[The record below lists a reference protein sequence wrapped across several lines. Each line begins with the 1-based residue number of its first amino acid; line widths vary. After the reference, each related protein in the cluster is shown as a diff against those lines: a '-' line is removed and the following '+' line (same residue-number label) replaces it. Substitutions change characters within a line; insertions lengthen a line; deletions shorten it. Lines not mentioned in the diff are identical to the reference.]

1 MLVSSEGFYMN
12 KKAIVTGANGKIGR
26 TFVESLVAKG
36 YFVYAVDLKTEGLKT
51 SKNVELVQLDI
62 TDEESV
68 HDFFLSVH
76 DLSVLINNAGIGV
89 FTPFEDRTAAEF
101 KKVME
106 VNLLGSFLMSQSA
119 VKIMKER
126 GGGKIVNIASIYG
139 STSSDE
145 RIYGDSGRNNSEVY
159 SATKAGVIN
168 LTKYMAAHF
177 GKYNIQTNAISP
189 GGIYNQQSSD
199 FVRNYEY
206 KTPMQRMGNVEDLLS
221 TLLYLISDDT
231 AYTNGQNI
239 SVDGGFLAW

>member
-1 MLVSSEGFYMN
+1 MK
-12 KKAIVTGANGKIGR
+12 KKAIVTGANGKIGK

-36 YFVYAVDLKTEGLKT
+36 YFVYAVDLKTEGLKH
-51 SKNVELVQLDI
+51 SGNVELVQLDI

-68 HDFFLSVH
+68 HDFFLSVNN
-76 DLSVLINNAGIGV
+76 LSVLINNAGIGV

-189 GGIYNQQSSD
+189 GGIYNKQSID

-206 KTPMQRMGNVEDLLS
+206 KTPMQRMGSVEDLLS
-221 TLLYLISDDT
+221 TLFYLISDDT

>member
-1 MLVSSEGFYMN
+1 MKN
-12 KKAIVTGANGKIGR
+12 AIVTGANGKIGR
-26 TFVESLVAKG
+26 TFVDSLVTNG
-36 YFVYAVDLKTEGLKT
+36 YFVYALDLNTDGFKI
-51 SKNVELVQLDI
+51 SKNVELVKLDI
-62 TDEESV
+62 TEEESV
-68 HDFFLSVH
+68 HDFFSSV
-76 DLSVLINNAGIGV
+76 DNLSVLINNAGIGV
-89 FTPFEDRTAAEF
+89 FTSFEDRTAKEF

-106 VNLLGSFLMSQSA
+106 VNLLGSFLMSQAA
-119 VKIMKER
+119 VKIMKKK

-168 LTKYMAAHF
+168 MTKYMAAHF
-177 GKYNIQTNAISP
+177 GKFNIQTNAISP
-189 GGIYNQQSSD
+189 GGIHNQQSID

-206 KTPMQRMGNVEDLLS
+206 KTPMQRMGAVEDLLS
-221 TLLYLISDDT
+221 TLHYLISDDT

>member
-1 MLVSSEGFYMN
+1 MK
-12 KKAIVTGANGKIGR
+12 KKAIVTGANGKLGR
-26 TFVESLVAKG
+26 VFVESLVSKG
-36 YFVYAVDLKTEGLKT
+36 YFVYAIDITIEGFEH
-51 SKNVELVQLDI
+51 SDNIQLVQLDI
-62 TDEESV
+62 TDQEAV
-68 HDFFLSVH
+68 HAFFLSVH
-76 DLSVLINNAGIGV
+76 DLSLLINNAGIGV

-119 VKIMKER
+119 IKIMKQIGR
-126 GGGKIVNIASIYG
+126 GKIINIASIYG

-168 LTKYMAAHF
+168 MTKYMAAHF

-189 GGIYNQQSSD
+189 GGIYSQQSDD
-199 FVRNYEY
+199 FVTNYEY
-206 KTPMQRMGNVEDLLS
+206 KTPMQRMGNIEDLLS
-221 TLLYLISDDT
+221 TLFYLISEDT
-231 AYTNGQNI
+231 TYTNGQNI

>member
-1 MLVSSEGFYMN
+1 MKN
-12 KKAIVTGANGKIGR
+12 AIVTGANGKIGR
-26 TFVESLVAKG
+26 TFVDSLVTNG
-36 YFVYAVDLKTEGLKT
+36 YFVYALDLNTDGFKI
-51 SKNVELVQLDI
+51 SKNVELVKLDI
-62 TDEESV
+62 TEEESV
-68 HDFFLSVH
+68 HDFFSSV
-76 DLSVLINNAGIGV
+76 DNLSVLINNAGIGV
-89 FTPFEDRTAAEF
+89 FTSFEDRTAKEF

-119 VKIMKER
+119 VKIMKKK

-168 LTKYMAAHF
+168 MTKYMAAHF
-177 GKYNIQTNAISP
+177 GKFNIQTNAISP
-189 GGIYNQQSSD
+189 GGIHNHQSID

-206 KTPMQRMGNVEDLLS
+206 KTPMQRMGAVEDLLS
-221 TLLYLISDDT
+221 TLHYLISDDT

>member
-1 MLVSSEGFYMN
+1 MK

-76 DLSVLINNAGIGV
+76 NLSVLINNAGIGV

-189 GGIYNQQSSD
+189 GGIYNQQSID

-206 KTPMQRMGNVEDLLS
+206 KTPMQRMATVEDLLS
-221 TLLYLISDDT
+221 TLLYLVSDDT

>member
-1 MLVSSEGFYMN
+1 MK

-26 TFVESLVAKG
+26 TFVASLVAKG
-36 YFVYAVDLKTEGLKT
+36 YFVYAVDLKTEGFKH
-51 SKNVELVQLDI
+51 SDNVELVQLDI

-68 HDFFLSVH
+68 HDFFSSVH
-76 DLSVLINNAGIGV
+76 NLSLLINNAGIGV

-119 VKIMKER
+119 VKIMKEI

-168 LTKYMAAHF
+168 MTKYMAAHF

-189 GGIYNQQSSD
+189 GGIYNQQSDD
-199 FVRNYEY
+199 FVKNYEY

-221 TLLYLISDDT
+221 TLLYLISDGT